1 MSANMTASKETLI
14 ELLNDL
20 HDERIAALLDYAE
33 YLLRKQAEEDAADIA
48 DSQAALEE
56 TGSVAWDAVK
66 REIDARVHD

>member
-1 MSANMTASKETLI
+1 MAANMTASKETLI

-20 HDERIAALLDYAE
+20 RDERIAALLDYAE
-33 YLLRKQAEEDAADIA
+33 YLLRKQAEEDAADIS

-56 TGSVAWDAVK
+56 AGSVAWDAVK